1 MVSPCEI
8 SRCSSKHQSKV
19 WKQCLLLHLNIQQ
32 CGQLGAVPLHCL
44 MARLKKNQ
52 VRHRKHARNPLPR
65 KKQTSGGVGLIIGTL
80 IAAALIA
87 AVAFYLRPTT
97 EDNQVVRS
105 FDLTALPV
113 LGQTDAPVTLVVI
126 EDFKCPACRAFEQG
140 VMPQL
145 VSRYVNTGKLKVASL
160 TWPFLAKARSLPTDD
175 SLLAAE
181 AAGCVQDQLGSAG
194 YFEFKKVLFGNQ
206 EDETTVW
213 ATKDKLKTLASGLE
227 KLDQIKFG
235 SCLDT
240 DATKARVQ
248 SQQQQI
254 TAAGIT
260 STPSVFVNGQSVA
273 PTFEALSTAI
283 DNAAASTP

>member
-1 MVSPCEI
+1 
-8 SRCSSKHQSKV
+8 
-19 WKQCLLLHLNIQQ
+19 
-32 CGQLGAVPLHCL
+32 

-52 VRHRKHARNPLPR
+52 VRHRKHARKPLPR
-65 KKQTSGGVGLIIGTL
+65 KKQTSSSVGLIIGTL
-80 IAAALIA
+80 LAAALIA
-87 AVAFYLRPTT
+87 AAAFYLRPTT
-97 EDNQVVRS
+97 QDSQVVRS

-126 EDFKCPACRAFEQG
+126 EDFKCPACRTFEQG

-145 VSRYVNTGKLKVASL
+145 VSQYVDTGKLKVASL
-160 TWPFLAKARSLPTDD
+160 TWPFLAKARNLPTDD

-227 KLDQIKFG
+227 KLDQLDFIT
-235 SCLDT
+235 CLDS
-240 DATKARVQ
+240 DAARQSVQ
-248 SQQQQI
+248 AQQQQI
-254 TAAGIT
+254 RAAGVT
-260 STPSVFVNGQSVA
+260 STPSVFVNGQMVTPSFEAISAAIDRAA
-273 PTFEALSTAI
+273 PT
-283 DNAAASTP
+283 TP